1 MNGCKIDDTFF
12 KDEIDYK
19 NLDESIYTQ
28 FAKTMAKN
36 VDIDLAKTPL
46 VDILT
51 GYTRYRI
58 LQSKIDKAIEY
69 INKHIRIDDEYP
81 DYMEM
86 LIEERDEL
94 LNILNGEVEIPDDEE
109 EEKKIPEK
117 LDDFT
122 IAVGSVDESNIE
134 EYIQT
139 LFNQQYE
146 IFNKINSIIDY
157 LKSKGE

>member
-1 MNGCKIDDTFF
+1 MNKFKIDDTFF

-19 NLDESIYTQ
+19 DLDESIYTQ

-69 INKHIRIDDEYP
+69 IENNLEVNEHG
-81 DYMEM
+81 DYVVYLGKNENE
-86 LIEERDEL
+86 LSGILKEEKT
-94 LNILNGEVEIPDDEE
+94 DEE
-109 EEKKIPEK
+109 
-117 LDDFT
+117 T
-122 IAVGSVDESNIE
+122 VQS
-134 EYIQT
+134 
-139 LFNQQYE
+139 
-146 IFNKINSIIDY
+146 
-157 LKSKGE
+157 